1 VQTSYIMPP
10 ENGQAVPWSFLHLL
24 RESRLLSDDQ
34 LDQLEGQVNTTDM
47 TKLSAHLLESEWLT
61 AYQLKRIVEG
71 QPRGLLLGQYR
82 VLGELGEGGF
92 GKVYK
97 AVHGMMN
104 RVAAVKVIAPK
115 WAQNPSGRN
124 LFLREVSAITRL
136 THPNIALAYDANQTD
151 DMLWFAMEY
160 VEGLNLEQFVARRNP
175 LPIPFVCSVM
185 LQVARALQF
194 AHENGIV
201 HRDVKP
207 ANLLLPGADASALG
221 RGLETAPQPV
231 CRYDSAGALVK
242 VVDFGLAKFFP
253 IGTPQASSICQEG
266 ACVGTP
272 LYMSPEQA
280 RNSHRV
286 DIRSDLY
293 SLGCVFYFALTGRP
307 PFQGAT
313 PVEVVTQHLE
323 REPEPLAS
331 LRPDVPPEVAGI
343 VHRLLAKKAER
354 RFQTPLAFIESLNVA
369 MHSQGAKET
378 RRQEDKETRSVPVPL
393 SPGPLVSSST
403 PPALEERLSATRVMA
418 PVAPRTDLNE
428 APILASRG
436 KDAVPALWR
445 EWFAVVNALA
455 QGRASAWNEREYSAL
470 YKALLDGLRD
480 DPDSPQHPQSQLHA
494 RLTTVVEPW
503 LRLRALAELDP
514 ATLTELSQMCRRLDA
529 EVCPAGRFSFSAWLA
544 FIGLLAGGGVLLASY
559 LLHGVR

>member
-34 LDQLEGQVNTTDM
+34 LDQLERQVNTTDM
-47 TKLSAHLLESEWLT
+47 TKLTAHLLESEWLT

-82 VLGELGEGGF
+82 VLDELGEGGF
-92 GKVYK
+92 GRVYK

-207 ANLLLPGADASALG
+207 ANLLLPGADTEKEPA
-221 RGLETAPQPV
+221 V
-231 CRYDSAGALVK
+231 FRYDSAAAIVK

-253 IGTPQASSICQEG
+253 VGTPQASSICQEG

-313 PVEVVTQHLE
+313 PAEVVTQHLE
-323 REPEPLAS
+323 REPEPLAN
-331 LRPDVPPEVAGI
+331 LRPDVPPEVAEI

-369 MHSQGAKET
+369 MHRKTDKET
-378 RRQEDKETRSVPVPL
+378 RRQGDKGTGTLLVSL
-393 SPGPLVSSST
+393 SSCLLVSSST
-403 PPALEERLSATRVMA
+403 PPALEEGLSATRVMS
-418 PVAPRTDLNE
+418 PVTPRTDLNE
-428 APILASRG
+428 APAPASGG
-436 KDAVPALWR
+436 KDRVPALWR
-445 EWFAVVNALA
+445 EWSAVVNALA
-455 QGRASAWNEREYSAL
+455 QGKVAAWNEQEYSAL

-480 DPDSPQHPQSQLHA
+480 APDSPPHPQSRLHA

-503 LRLRALAELDP
+503 LRLRALTDLDP
-514 ATLTELSQMCRRLDA
+514 TTLTELSQTCRRLDA
-529 EVCPAGRFSFSAWLA
+529 EVCPAVRISFRAWLA
-544 FIGLLAGGGVLLASY
+544 FIGLLAGGGALLASY

>member
-1 VQTSYIMPP
+1 VHTSYITPP
-10 ENGQAVPWSFLHLL
+10 ENGQVVPWSFLYLL

-34 LDQLEGQVNTTDM
+34 LDQLERQVNTTDM
-47 TKLSAHLLESEWLT
+47 TKLTAHLLESEWLT
-61 AYQLKRIVEG
+61 AYQLKRVQEG
-71 QPRGLLLGQYR
+71 QVRGLLLGQYR
-82 VLGELGEGGF
+82 VLDELGEGGF

-136 THPNIALAYDANQTD
+136 AHPNIALAYDANQTD
-151 DMLWFAMEY
+151 DFLWFAMEY
-160 VEGLNLEQFVARRNP
+160 VDGLNLEQFVAKRSP
-175 LPIPFVCSVM
+175 LPIPFVCAVM

-207 ANLLLPGADASALG
+207 ANLLLPGADSEREPA
-221 RGLETAPQPV
+221 V
-231 CRYDSAGALVK
+231 FYYDSAAAIVK
-242 VVDFGLAKFFP
+242 VVDFGLAKLFP

-266 ACVGTP
+266 VCVGTP
-272 LYMSPEQA
+272 HYMSPEQA

-323 REPEPLAS
+323 REPEPLAN
-331 LRPDVPPEVAGI
+331 LRPAVPPEVAEI
-343 VHRLLAKKAER
+343 VRRLLAKKPER

-369 MHSQGAKET
+369 MRGFYPQRTSGLTSLQDQVPSRPAPET
-378 RRQEDKETRSVPVPL
+378 VSPLAPVA
-393 SPGPLVSSST
+393 SST
-403 PPALEERLSATRVMA
+403 PPALEEGLSATRVMA
-418 PVAPRTDLNE
+418 SATLGTEANQSPAP
-428 APILASRG
+428 AYRG
-436 KDAVPALWR
+436 KDPVPALWR

-455 QGRASAWNEREYSAL
+455 QGKAADWNEQEYSAL
-470 YKALLDGLRD
+470 YKALLDGLRGGAN
-480 DPDSPQHPQSQLHA
+480 SPPQPQSQLHA
-494 RLTTVVEPW
+494 RLATVVEPW
-503 LRLRALAELDP
+503 LRLRALADLDP
-514 ATLTELSQMCRRLDA
+514 ATLIELSQTCRRLDA
-529 EVCPAGRFSFSAWLA
+529 ELCPVPRISFRTWLA
-544 FIGLLAGGGVLLASY
+544 FIGLLVGGAVLLATY
-559 LLHGVR
+559 LFHGVR